1 MSKWTD
7 WKVAFTNMQTGCEI
21 ERRESAVGGAMR
33 KSIMYRV
40 KGRVFHDFPE
50 AARASCDHDNAVW
63 EYFLLRVKGSGP
75 ILCTPKGSPVRL
87 RGVTDTATL
96 AQHAISLNAK
106 RSVNM
111 ISERAIQKRKE
122 YSIADWQRWRETIR
136 RRMIEQAKAKL
147 KAEKQREQE
156 VRSLGDVP
164 GSW

>member
-7 WKVAFTNMQTGCEI
+7 WKVAFTNMQTDCEI
-21 ERRESAVGGAMR
+21 ERRESVAVGMMH

-50 AARASCDHDNAVW
+50 AARASCDHDNAAF
-63 EYFLLRVKGSGP
+63 EYFLVKVKGSGP

-87 RGVTDTATL
+87 RGVTDTAAL
-96 AQHAISLNAK
+96 AAHAISLNAS
-106 RSVNM
+106 RSANT

-122 YSIADWQRWRETIR
+122 YSIAEWKRWRETIR